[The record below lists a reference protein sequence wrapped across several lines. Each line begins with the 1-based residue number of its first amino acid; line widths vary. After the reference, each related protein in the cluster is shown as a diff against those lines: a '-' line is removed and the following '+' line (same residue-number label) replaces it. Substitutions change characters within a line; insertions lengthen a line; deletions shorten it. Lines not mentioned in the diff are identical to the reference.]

1 MSNTW
6 LTDTIPSLPNP
17 PPRPIMVSLGGFIF
31 TTGGIAHNVTS
42 VDKEEII
49 SAINKPLNP
58 ILTAQPNG
66 A

>member
-1 MSNTW
+1 MSNSW

-17 PPRPIMVSLGGFIF
+17 PPRPIVVSLGGFVF

-49 SAINKPLNP
+49 AAINKPFNS
-58 ILTAQPNG
+58 IMSSRPNG
-66 A
+66 G